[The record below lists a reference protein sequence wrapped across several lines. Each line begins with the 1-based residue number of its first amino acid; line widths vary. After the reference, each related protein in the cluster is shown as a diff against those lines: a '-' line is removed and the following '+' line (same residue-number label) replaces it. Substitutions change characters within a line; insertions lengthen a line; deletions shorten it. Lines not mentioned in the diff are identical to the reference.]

1 MEKILKGYSS
11 THSKIFEFVAKHVAP
26 RMLRKA
32 TYMSWFI
39 CIRKLRSVS
48 RQLNALIL
56 ANSVQTNG

>member
-48 RQLNALIL
+48 RQ
-56 ANSVQTNG
+56 